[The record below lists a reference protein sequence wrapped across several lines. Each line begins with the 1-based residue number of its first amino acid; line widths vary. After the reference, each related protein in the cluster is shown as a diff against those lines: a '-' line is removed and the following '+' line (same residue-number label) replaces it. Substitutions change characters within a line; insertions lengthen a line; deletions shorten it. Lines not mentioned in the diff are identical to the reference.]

1 MNGEGIGFILLGD
14 KGEGIMHRR
23 SLLAA
28 AMVAAPLAVARGQD
42 YPSRSVRLVIG
53 FPPGGGTDLVGRLL
67 AQGAQTALGQS
78 LVVDNRSG
86 ANGGVGLEA
95 VAKSAPD
102 GYTLGH
108 VNNSVVVTNPLL
120 YRNYPVNVERELTPV
135 CTVADSAVVL
145 AIPADLPAKDLR
157 ELVALAKSKPGQ
169 LHFGSGGLGS
179 IDHLSFEVLRKQTG
193 VDFLHVPYRGAGPA
207 LNDMLGGR
215 VQLMITPY
223 GMYKGQVEAGK
234 VRIVAILGRSRH
246 PALPDVPTGIEQ
258 GWPDLVATFWQG
270 VIAPG
275 NTSHAILDRLEGAYR
290 QAAADP
296 ATAKQLETL
305 GYYPVFRGRQE
316 AAALLRE
323 DTAKW
328 SALISEL
335 NIKLD

>member
-1 MNGEGIGFILLGD
+1 MY
-14 KGEGIMHRR
+14 RR
-23 SLLAA
+23 SML
-28 AMVAAPLAVARGQD
+28 VAALSAGPFAGARGQD
-42 YPSRSVRLVIG
+42 YPSRPIRLVVG
-53 FPPGGGTDLVGRLL
+53 FPPGGGTDLVARLF
-67 AQGAQTALGQS
+67 AQGAQAALGQS
-78 LVVDNRSG
+78 IAVDNRGG
-86 ANGGVGLEA
+86 ANGSVGLEV

-108 VNNSVVVTNPLL
+108 VNHSVVVTNPLL
-120 YRNYPVNVERELTPV
+120 YRNHAVNVERELTPV

-145 AIPADLPAKDLR
+145 AIPADLPARDLR

-179 IDHLSFEVLRKQTG
+179 IDHLSFEVLRKHTG

-234 VRIVAILGRSRH
+234 VRIVAILSRARH
-246 PALPDVPTGIEQ
+246 PALPDVPTAIEQ
-258 GWPDLVATFWQG
+258 GWPDLVATSWQG
-270 VIAPG
+270 VVAPA
-275 NTSHAILDRLEGAYR
+275 NTSPAILDRLEGAYR
-290 QAAADP
+290 RAAADP
-296 ATAKQLETL
+296 ATAKQLEGL
-305 GYYPVFRGRQE
+305 GYFPVFRGRQE

-328 SALISEL
+328 SALINEL